1 MTRFTNPVRG
11 ARCADRATTRVAPI
25 AVKLTNGSRADSLPP
40 CGGGTGWGV
49 APWGTVVSLGSTPT
63 QEGRP
68 LPSPQGGG
76 EQSAATSNLNLAP
89 MGATLVVARFAHRAP
104 LTGLVKRVMPGPSPG
119 SHRPPGTGRP
129 QGSPLHHPYVGT
141 NPLLSLSTM
150 LRSLQIG

>member
-49 APWGTVVSLGSTPT
+49 VPWGTVVSLGSTPT

-89 MGATLVVARFAHRAP
+89 MRVAPTAGNLEGRRLRALP
-104 LTGLVKRVMPGPSPG
+104 ALWLRVDASIPFRLTEA
-119 SHRPPGTGRP
+119 
-129 QGSPLHHPYVGT
+129 
-141 NPLLSLSTM
+141 
-150 LRSLQIG
+150 ID